1 MSSIDKIAREGGVGL
16 SGRFLTE
23 PLATRCAQPD
33 SAGEVEIIPTTHA
46 DAHQSAA
53 VSFIAIL
60 ITLPFV
66 IRFAT
71 FRIADLMFVKAA
83 WLRVSLGNCRG
94 QSARCDCCRHGAR

>member
-1 MSSIDKIAREGGVGL
+1 MAPEGDVDQSRNPSAR
-16 SGRFLTE
+16 
-23 PLATRCAQPD
+23 
-33 SAGEVEIIPTTHA
+33 ITTHA

-83 WLRVSLGNCRG
+83 ATIVAEKITIHSGIGLSTATTPGYKRVRDFE
-94 QSARCDCCRHGAR
+94 QGAG

>member
-1 MSSIDKIAREGGVGL
+1 
-16 SGRFLTE
+16 
-23 PLATRCAQPD
+23 
-33 SAGEVEIIPTTHA
+33 VEIIPTTHA

-53 VSFIAIL
+53 VSFIVIL

-83 WLRVSLGNCRG
+83 ATIVA
-94 QSARCDCCRHGAR
+94 QVEV